1 MLQARLFGYGDAH
14 RYRLGINHTRLA
26 VNEPKGVPGG
36 ARNYGRDGAM
46 RFDENGGRHAKN
58 YEPNS
63 FDGPVQTNE
72 EVYKGLNVSGVSGH
86 YPQVPREVDDFKQAG
101 DLYRLQPAEA
111 QQRLVDNI
119 AGSLAHVSR
128 EDIIE
133 RSIAHF
139 RKADATFGQRIA
151 DGVAARR
158 KSRPA
163 LVGQAQ

>member
-1 MLQARLFGYGDAH
+1 
-14 RYRLGINHTRLA
+14 
-26 VNEPKGVPGG
+26 
-36 ARNYGRDGAM
+36 
-46 RFDENGGRHAKN
+46 
-58 YEPNS
+58 
-63 FDGPVQTNE
+63 
-72 EVYKGLNVSGVSGH
+72 
-86 YPQVPREVDDFKQAG
+86 
-101 DLYRLQPAEA
+101 
-111 QQRLVDNI
+111 VDNI